1 MDKELSK
8 YGFVEQCEEKDGML
22 HVKIT
27 KGFDIKMRN
36 TMEVLGKVI
45 ELSNNRYP
53 KVHKFITEPNLFHLI
68 MKHE

>member
-36 TMEVLGKVI
+36 TMEVLCKVI
-45 ELSNNRYP
+45 ELSNNRYT